1 MASMTSISPERAL
14 ELIRDGATL
23 VDIRERDEYARE
35 RIDGARHHA
44 VSILDCEHPARPGD
58 EVLIF
63 HCKSGNRTS
72 QAAQQIASGTPAGIE
87 TYILDGGIDAWR
99 KAGLPVIVDRKA
111 PIPIM
116 RQVQVVAGSFVVLGA
131 VLGATVAPGFYL
143 VSAFVGAG
151 LVFAGITGFC
161 GMARVLE
168 IMPWNRRAAV

>member
-44 VSILDCEHPARPGD
+44 VSILDREHPARPGD

-72 QAAQQIASGTPAGIE
+72 QTAQQIASGTPAGIE

-131 VLGATVAPGFYL
+131 VLGATVSPGFYL

-168 IMPWNRRAAV
+168 IMPWNRRAAA

>member
-44 VSILDCEHPARPGD
+44 VSILDREHPARPGD

-63 HCKSGNRTS
+63 HCKSGNR
-72 QAAQQIASGTPAGIE
+72 TPAGIE

-168 IMPWNRRAAV
+168 IMPWNRRAAA

>member
-44 VSILDCEHPARPGD
+44 VSILDRDHPARPGD

-72 QAAQQIASGTPAGIE
+72 QAAQQITSGTPAGIE

-131 VLGATVAPGFYL
+131 VLGATVASGFYL

-168 IMPWNRRAAV
+168 IMPWNRRAAA